1 MIPAVGATCLY
12 TLIPK
17 FATLN
22 GVYRNRAETTFLDAV
37 ASGVDF
43 VANLY
48 TPAGL
53 SQTDFNIDYA
63 SYRQDAV
70 IVLESVLDSSIVYY
84 VPESIFHTVPDPTIN
99 EYYNLVGV
107 IQLGVFKNTSD
118 ILPALDS
125 IKDTVQAQLGVTDPL
140 RVVTNT
146 SNKMYLT
153 DGQYESIT
161 TARST
166 NIRVLSPLSVQ
177 LAQANKQIQN
187 QAAKIAAYEAL
198 IAQLTTG

>member
-84 VPESIFHTVPDPTIN
+84 VPESIFHTV
-99 EYYNLVGV
+99 
-107 IQLGVFKNTSD
+107 
-118 ILPALDS
+118 
-125 IKDTVQAQLGVTDPL
+125 QAQLGVTDPL

>member
-22 GVYRNRAETTFLDAV
+22 GVYRNRAETTFLDDV

>member
-70 IVLESVLDSSIVYY
+70 LVLESVLDSSIVYY